1 MQLCGNLYKLYRFKL
16 YEIEEAPKA
25 GHSRPSR
32 GGVLALLAE
41 LRPDAI
47 VHTAAQPSRDLVT
60 LLQRPLPADKQV
72 NILAP

>member
-1 MQLCGNLYKLYRFKL
+1 M
-16 YEIEEAPKA
+16 
-25 GHSRPSR
+25 
-32 GGVLALLAE
+32 LALLAE